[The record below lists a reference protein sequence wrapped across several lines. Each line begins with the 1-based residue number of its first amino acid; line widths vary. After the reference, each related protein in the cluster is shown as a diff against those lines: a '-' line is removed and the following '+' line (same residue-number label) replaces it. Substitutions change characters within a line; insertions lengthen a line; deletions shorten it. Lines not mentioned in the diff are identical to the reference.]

1 MAEDDDGVARTQ
13 SPSAAL
19 IEECRADILAKY
31 EQDLEVVGSVLVQ
44 DEQAKAQVMA
54 NANQILTDIAAALD
68 NGLPHSD
75 ESFRFLSWDIGLTRA
90 ATGVHP
96 KESLLAASVFFRAA
110 FTILSKWI
118 QDDSEADRLLRNVVT
133 TLEQSVS
140 LRIREAAT
148 SYAGFLLSKVHEA
161 HVAERGRI
169 ARELHDRIGQS
180 LSVAHRQAELC
191 VMYRTSDP
199 AQAVV
204 KMERVQEAIQ
214 EAMWR
219 LRQLTSDLHPL
230 EPIQSLEKALLAH
243 LEAIGVEDMTAELVV
258 NGDEVWATPAISE
271 ECLLILSE
279 AIRNALRHGRPSSI
293 YIRVDIA
300 PHELRAS
307 VIDDG
312 CGFDVNRRPA
322 HHSLGLAS
330 IQERAALLGG
340 MVTISTEVGR
350 GTRIDLA
357 VPLPGSFDDQ
367 E

>member
-1 MAEDDDGVARTQ
+1 MAEADKHG
-13 SPSAAL
+13 PSVAL
-19 IEECRADILAKY
+19 IEECRADILARY
-31 EQDLEVVGSVLVQ
+31 EQDLEAVGSVLVR
-44 DEQAKAQVMA
+44 DPHARAQVIA
-54 NANQILTDIAAALD
+54 NANQILTDIAAALSTD
-68 NGLPHSD
+68 LPQSD
-75 ESFRFLSWDIGLTRA
+75 EAFRFLSWDIGLTRA
-90 ATGVHP
+90 AAGVHP

-110 FTILSKWI
+110 FSVLSKRL
-118 QDDSEADRLLRNVVT
+118 QGDSETDRLLRHVVN

-140 LRIREAAT
+140 IRIREAAT

-180 LSVAHRQAELC
+180 LSVAHRQAELS
-191 VMYRTSDP
+191 VMYRTTDP
-199 AQAVV
+199 AKAIA
-204 KMERVQEAIQ
+204 KMERTQEAIR

-243 LEAIGVEDMTAELVV
+243 LETIGAEDLRAELVV

-279 AIRNALRHGRPSSI
+279 GIRNALSHGKPSAIS
-293 YIRVDIA
+293 IRVDIA

-307 VIDDG
+307 VADDG
-312 CGFDVNRRPA
+312 RGFDVNRPSDR
-322 HHSLGLAS
+322 HSLGLAS

-340 MVTISTEVGR
+340 MVTISSEVGR

-357 VPLPGSFDDQ
+357 VPLPGSVD
-367 E
+367 EPG